1 MKTEIEKIDTLI
13 KEALTQEE
21 SKFYDDLEE
30 QNIFQMLTGLFQ
42 GKMKW
47 FIIIINIV
55 SIFAFGL
62 FIYCAIQFFNTDVTN
77 ELIKWGV
84 AGTFCMLMISMLK
97 IFVWNQMDKNSIK
110 RELKRIELQISF
122 LSSKLDN

>member
-21 SKFYDDLEE
+21 SKFYNELEE

-47 FIIIINIV
+47 FIVIINVV
-55 SIFAFGL
+55 SIIAFGL
-62 FIYCAIQFFNTDVTN
+62 FIYCVIQFLDTEVTN
-77 ELIKWGV
+77 ELIKWGI

-122 LSSKLDN
+122 L

>member
-21 SKFYDDLEE
+21 SKFYDNLEE
-30 QNIFQMLTGLFQ
+30 QNIFQMLTGLFH

-47 FIIIINIV
+47 FIVVINIV
-55 SIFAFGL
+55 SIIAFGL
-62 FIYCAIQFFNTDVTN
+62 FIYCAIQFCDTDSTN
-77 ELIKWGV
+77 ELIRWGV
-84 AGTFCMLMISMLK
+84 SGTFCMFLISMLK

-122 LSSKLDN
+122 LSSKLDK

>member
-1 MKTEIEKIDTLI
+1 MKTEIEKIDSII

-21 SKFYDDLEE
+21 SKFYNELEE
-30 QNIFQMLTGLFQ
+30 QNIFQMLSGLFQ

-47 FIIIINIV
+47 FIVVINIV
-55 SIFAFGL
+55 SIVAFGL
-62 FIYCAIQFFNTDVTN
+62 FTYCTIQFFNTEITN
-77 ELIKWGV
+77 ELIKWGIS
-84 AGTFCMLMISMLK
+84 ATFCMLIISMLK

-122 LSSKLDN
+122 LSSKLDH

>member
-55 SIFAFGL
+55 SIVAFGL